1 MEIYSFSIKITNI
14 SKLDNLLKSTFS
26 FVQSVTFH
34 SQNIVLDVA
43 CTRQLT
49 TSEIQLL
56 EEAITSFDDTAI
68 LDNHT
73 YIPQVIP
80 LTQVS
85 TNNYEPLFTWL
96 YNGTSVENKL
106 IEVGFHSYMSELQQD
121 DYLSSNFT
129 YSMKVHDISN
139 SNILAEQT
147 FSNAY
152 LDYNKLYINSNLL
165 PATNSTLQLQCK
177 KDSETSGSNVYIS
190 SLQFAYQV

>member
-1 MEIYSFSIKITNI
+1 MEVYSFSTRISNI
-14 SKLDNLLKSTFS
+14 SKLDYLLKSTFG
-26 FVQSVTFH
+26 FVNSVTFH
-34 SQNIVLDVA
+34 SQNIVLDIV
-43 CTRQLT
+43 CTRQLN
-49 TSEIQLL
+49 TSELQLL
-56 EEAITSFDDTAI
+56 EETIQNFDDSSV
-68 LDNHT
+68 LDNHV

-80 LTQVS
+80 TTLIAS
-85 TNNYEPLFTWL
+85 ANYETLFTWL
-96 YNGTSVENKL
+96 YNGTMNENKL
-106 IEVGFHSYMSELQQD
+106 VEVGFHSYMSELQQD

-165 PATNSTLQLQCK
+165 PATNSTLQLLCK